1 MSLDYENWR
10 GRVRVTRLLPHVWLV
25 RCHSNPNAHHE
36 ADRATR
42 IIIAATERTAVRDGI
57 ETLSE
62 IYRRQTMQRK
72 PSWTIEPAIGL
83 AFIIVSIIIGG
94 TVLVAISL
102 TAAAA
107 MNPTP
112 EQTIIQQVE
121 TTGDVKRLCLEA
133 KTGEHIDAMSC
144 ELIDPASGGVK

>member
-36 ADRATR
+36 ADKATR

-62 IYRRQTMQRK
+62 IYRSQTMQRRS
-72 PSWTIEPAIGL
+72 SWTVEFNHRARLHHRRLRQRRDGAGRHRTHRLRGLRPRHRNRPSSNRSKPPA
-83 AFIIVSIIIGG
+83 
-94 TVLVAISL
+94 T
-102 TAAAA
+102 
-107 MNPTP
+107 
-112 EQTIIQQVE
+112 
-121 TTGDVKRLCLEA
+121 
-133 KTGEHIDAMSC
+133 
-144 ELIDPASGGVK
+144 

>member
-1 MSLDYENWR
+1 MCGLSAA
-10 GRVRVTRLLPHVWLV
+10 TA
-25 RCHSNPNAHHE
+25 NPNAHHE
-36 ADRATR
+36 ADKATR

-62 IYRRQTMQRK
+62 IYRSQTMQRRS
-72 PSWTIEPAIGL
+72 SWTVESTSARLHHRRSVSVAMVLAVIGL
-83 AFIIVSIIIGG
+83 
-94 TVLVAISL
+94 
-102 TAAAA
+102 TAYAVTTPA
-107 MNPTP
+107 P

-144 ELIDPASGGVK
+144 ELIDPRPVA

>member
-10 GRVRVTRLLPHVWLV
+10 GRVRVTRLLPHVWVV
-25 RCHSNPNAHHE
+25 RCRSNPNTHHE

-42 IIIAATERTAVRDGI
+42 VIIAATERTAVRDGI

-72 PSWTIEPAIGL
+72 PSWTVESTIGL
-83 AFIIVSIIIGG
+83 AFTIVGAIIVAMVLAVIG
-94 TVLVAISL
+94 L
-102 TAAAA
+102 TAYAV

-121 TTGDVKRLCLEA
+121 TTGDAKRLCLEA

>member
-10 GRVRVTRLLPHVWLV
+10 GRVRVTRLLSHVWLV
-25 RCHSNPNAHHE
+25 RCLSNPNTHHE

-42 IIIAATERTAVRDGI
+42 VIIAATERTAVRDGI

-72 PSWTIEPAIGL
+72 PSWTVESTIGL
-83 AFIIVSIIIGG
+83 VFIIVGSVSVAMVLAVIG
-94 TVLVAISL
+94 L
-102 TAAAA
+102 TAYAITT
-107 MNPTP
+107 PTP
-112 EQTIIQQVE
+112 EQTIIQKVE